1 MGDEGRDLG
10 QGQFPGILCIS
21 GEGLGKPK
29 DSLEGFGGAQQ
40 LERLQILPDA
50 SGLFSF
56 FVFKILGCSG
66 SQLFV
71 AEYGYP
77 KLQFLQEGY
86 SLVALCG
93 LLIGGFSCCRTNALG
108 LRSSSHCRMPA

>member
-1 MGDEGRDLG
+1 MGDEGRDLR

-50 SGLFSF
+50 SGLFFFSSF
-56 FVFKILGCSG
+56 FKILGCSG

-77 KLQFLQEGY
+77 KLQFLQEGAI
-86 SLVALCG
+86 L
-93 LLIGGFSCCRTNALG
+93 
-108 LRSSSHCRMPA
+108 